1 MRRLVVPLLGFAVVG
16 AMSVGV
22 AHADG
27 LYHSSHYALTPVSGA
42 PLRAGFVENI
52 HPNGPN
58 VYAHE
63 QYVLNGAQPSTSY
76 QVVINLFPG
85 DTTCSTTPLSFPTAT
100 VTTNVAGNGTAY
112 HVFTPQDAAGLR
124 GLTVGV
130 MWFVE
135 ADGVVVYA
143 TGCETV
149 HLD

>member
-1 MRRLVVPLLGFAVVG
+1 MRRLVVSVVGFAVVA

-27 LYHSSHYALTPVSGA
+27 TYHSGHYALAPVSGA
-42 PLRAGFVENI
+42 PLRSGFVENI
-52 HPNGPN
+52 HPNGPH

-63 QYVLNGAQPSTSY
+63 QYVLNGAQPLTSY

-85 DTTCSTTPLSFPTAT
+85 DRTCSSTPLAFPTAT
-100 VTTNVAGNGTAY
+100 LTTNAAGNGTAY
-112 HVFTPQDAAGLR
+112 HVFTPDDAAGLR
-124 GLTVGV
+124 GMTVGV
-130 MWFVE
+130 QWFIE

-149 HLD
+149 RLD